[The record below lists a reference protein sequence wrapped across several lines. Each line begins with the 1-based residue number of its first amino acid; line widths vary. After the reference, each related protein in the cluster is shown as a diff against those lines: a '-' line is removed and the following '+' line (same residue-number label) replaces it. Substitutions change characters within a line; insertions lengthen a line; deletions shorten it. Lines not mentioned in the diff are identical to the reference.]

1 MSPGEQVYWIPQP
14 DRVVAWLAKL
24 PLALVDSKGVT
35 LHDQL
40 ALERCSVENLL
51 FDRVSQVRTHGDIA
65 CWCHS
70 CL

>member
-1 MSPGEQVYWIPQP
+1 MYWIPQP